1 MDNSERELADKDQSA
16 AKKCEVLTLE
26 VKFEPLLNRGLGK
39 QADCRSVNTAT
50 VLEPLCMQPEELG
63 KRKLLCKLGK

>member
-26 VKFEPLLNRGLGK
+26 VKFEPFLNRVLGK
-39 QADCRSVNTAT
+39 PVDCRECQRCHCSRASLYAARGVREAEVT
-50 VLEPLCMQPEELG
+50 V
-63 KRKLLCKLGK
+63 